1 MMKLGTAV
9 TILDKVYKPLDQ
21 WGNSEK
27 IPNELLE
34 NKTIQEAWD
43 VVEKSRKKCV
53 RVRRKARRTY
63 RSSAFE
69 KLEPRKNEIAEDI
82 KHGLTLKEMN
92 EKYGV
97 SNIYL
102 HFERLGI
109 RTLYRRELFIQRAIY
124 ACKNDRVIVF
134 DNIKDVYKHF
144 HVGKNNFM
152 LKCLDGDEE
161 LNGYSFFR
169 YREFIEFYSEHEEFF
184 EQLFWERNL

>member
-109 RTLYRRELFIQRAIY
+109 RILYRRELFIQRAIY

-144 HVGKNNFM
+144 HVGKSNFM